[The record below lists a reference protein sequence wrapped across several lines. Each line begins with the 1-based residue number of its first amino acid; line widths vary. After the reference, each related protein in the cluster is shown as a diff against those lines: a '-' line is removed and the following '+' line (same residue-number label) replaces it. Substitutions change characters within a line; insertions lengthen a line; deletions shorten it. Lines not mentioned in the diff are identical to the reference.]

1 MSNGGKYFAMAAE
14 EGPAAG
20 KALKEIP
27 TESQWW
33 SGVVVDSISGF
44 SATLVFVLAGALY
57 LRKRI
62 SQRGHSKY
70 NMKQP
75 RKQTS

>member
-1 MSNGGKYFAMAAE
+1 MNDGGKYFAMAAE

-20 KALKEIP
+20 KAVQEVSTKP
-27 TESQWW
+27 PWW
-33 SGVVVDSISGF
+33 SGVVLDSVLGF
-44 SATLVFVLAGALY
+44 SAMLVFALAGVLY

-62 SQRGHSKY
+62 GQRGHSKY
-70 NMKQP
+70 KMKQS

>member
-1 MSNGGKYFAMAAE
+1 MNDGGKYFAMAAE

-20 KALKEIP
+20 KALQEIS
-27 TESQWW
+27 TEPPWW

-44 SATLVFVLAGALY
+44 SATLVFVLGGVLF
-57 LRKRI
+57 LRKRFG
-62 SQRGHSKY
+62 QRGHSKY
-70 NMKQP
+70 NMKQS